1 MPHIKREYLRTLQ
14 IIWYI
19 SRGNQFSKPLNNC
32 CFPNARFTQDDWVIF
47 DALFLCRE
55 VKNVDSK

>member
-1 MPHIKREYLRTLQ
+1 MTEPVFWGGGLLSLLITYRMGMDTD
-14 IIWYI
+14 IDI
-19 SRGNQFSKPLNNC
+19 
-32 CFPNARFTQDDWVIF
+32 DWVIF